1 MLHIKATNPPERT
14 WYIKF
19 LLKINEKQTF
29 IGFSNGMVGGSSVL
43 DTLEIESVHHIDVK
57 SQQIQC
63 YQKTDLLTGMQHCM
77 QQINPARDITTLS
90 PKTWYAV

>member
-1 MLHIKATNPPERT
+1 
-14 WYIKF
+14 
-19 LLKINEKQTF
+19 
-29 IGFSNGMVGGSSVL
+29 MVAGSSVL

-77 QQINPARDITTLS
+77 QQINPTRKNHNPESKNLICGVELDLTF
-90 PKTWYAV
+90 